1 MRVVVFFAILCCL
14 LLRGYTCI
22 YTGTYKD
29 RISYSLARNVE
40 AKQRVKFT
48 NKDQGY
54 AVTTSQDEETEYLIC
69 DNIED
74 EDTDNGSA
82 RKYKLLIRRYLT
94 PSHTFSYL
102 YGGFKDR
109 PFFLGHLSNKYITQ
123 RVLRI

>member
-1 MRVVVFFAILCCL
+1 MRIAIFLTFLCCL

-22 YTGTYKD
+22 SAGTYKD
-29 RISYSLARNVE
+29 RICYSPARNIE
-40 AKQRVKFT
+40 EKQRVQLT

-54 AVTTSQDEETEYLIC
+54 AINTSQDEEMEYLISE
-69 DNIED
+69 NIED

-82 RKYKLLIRRYLT
+82 RKYKLLVRYYLT

-109 PFFLGHLSNKYITQ
+109 PFFLGLLSNKYITQ